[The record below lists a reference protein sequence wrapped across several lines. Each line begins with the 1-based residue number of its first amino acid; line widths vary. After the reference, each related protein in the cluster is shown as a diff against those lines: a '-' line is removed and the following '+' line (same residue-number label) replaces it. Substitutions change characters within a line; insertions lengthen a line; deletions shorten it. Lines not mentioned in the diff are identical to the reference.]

1 MVAFSISSFSS
12 NWDHITETVLM
23 TYSMNTIALVSG
35 TIFFTAL
42 FGVSSAWVV
51 ASYKFPGHR
60 MFKWLLVLP
69 LSIPTYIA
77 AYAYF
82 DILDVLNPLLIWIRS
97 TIGFEAMQ
105 STNNLLVYLLTALV
119 MSSVLYPYVYLL
131 ARASFESQGSH
142 FINVA
147 RSLGHSRRGVFWK
160 IVLPLSRP
168 AIVAGITLVAMET
181 LSDYGAVKHF
191 GIQTFT
197 YGIFRTWLGM
207 GDLTSALRLAVILMI
222 FTLGILYIEKRI
234 RAQARFSYKSST
246 SSFEKIELYGK
257 KSIFPLIICIIPF
270 VFGFIIPS
278 SRMISW
284 AWLSKSYI
292 TEISVFQLAL
302 NTLLVAIIASIT
314 TVLLSILLGFSSKY
328 FKSKIINVS
337 NQLASLGYSTPGAVI
352 AMGSLILVGYIS
364 DTFNILLSGTMLLLF
379 FAYIV
384 RFLAVAYQP
393 IESGFEKNCEDLN
406 NASKTLG
413 SSPMR
418 SLYSLNLPLIKNTI
432 IAAGLLVFID
442 ATKELPLTLIL
453 RPFNF
458 ETLATATFDLS
469 NQAQI
474 IESSIPSLF
483 IIFLTLIPIIYL
495 NSRIGEGR

>member
-1 MVAFSISSFSS
+1 
-12 NWDHITETVLM
+12 
-23 TYSMNTIALVSG
+23 
-35 TIFFTAL
+35 
-42 FGVSSAWVV
+42 
-51 ASYKFPGHR
+51 
-60 MFKWLLVLP
+60 
-69 LSIPTYIA
+69 
-77 AYAYF
+77 
-82 DILDVLNPLLIWIRS
+82 
-97 TIGFEAMQ
+97 
-105 STNNLLVYLLTALV
+105 
-119 MSSVLYPYVYLL
+119 
-131 ARASFESQGSH
+131 
-142 FINVA
+142 
-147 RSLGHSRRGVFWK
+147 
-160 IVLPLSRP
+160 
-168 AIVAGITLVAMET
+168 
-181 LSDYGAVKHF
+181 
-191 GIQTFT
+191 
-197 YGIFRTWLGM
+197 
-207 GDLTSALRLAVILMI
+207 
-222 FTLGILYIEKRI
+222 
-234 RAQARFSYKSST
+234 
-246 SSFEKIELYGK
+246 
-257 KSIFPLIICIIPF
+257 
-270 VFGFIIPS
+270 
-278 SRMISW
+278 MISW

-458 ETLATATFDLS
+458 ETLATYTYQFAHDELIE
-469 NQAQI
+469 QA
-474 IESSIPSLF
+474 SLPALL
-483 IIFLTLIPIIYL
+483 IIFAGLLPVIFMNKYL
-495 NSRIGEGR
+495 REVKV